1 VAESN
6 QQKISSLLC
15 SRRYQNFVHSSVRK
29 GTMPAHQNTA
39 EVRDEDTP
47 LQPEIVEENA
57 KTVDPRNAL
66 NDLNATEWI
75 PETASV

>member
-1 VAESN
+1 
-6 QQKISSLLC
+6 
-15 SRRYQNFVHSSVRK
+15 
-29 GTMPAHQNTA
+29 MPAHQNTA